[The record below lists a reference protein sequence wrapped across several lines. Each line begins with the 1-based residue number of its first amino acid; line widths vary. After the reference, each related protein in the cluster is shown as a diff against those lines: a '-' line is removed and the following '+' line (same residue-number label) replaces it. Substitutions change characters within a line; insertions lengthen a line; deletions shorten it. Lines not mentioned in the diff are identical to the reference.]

1 MSRVLNR
8 SKHTQCLLKFMISIF
23 LKHFLSV
30 SHFSPRHHRTR
41 HLMLNALLRFA
52 SRWNCTKTKCCFTV
66 KSSDWNLRTE
76 MVDKTITTTFY
87 ICGRRLENEFYSNT
101 DLYVSQKWVWV
112 SVRVTGNVSRIGRL
126 VTIVDMCH
134 LRL

>member
-1 MSRVLNR
+1 MCRVLNR

-30 SHFSPRHHRTR
+30 SHFSPRQHRTR
-41 HLMLNALLRFA
+41 HPLLNTLLRFA
-52 SRWNCTKTKCCFTV
+52 SRWSSTKTKCCFTV
-66 KSSDWNLRTE
+66 KSNDWILRTG

-87 ICGRRLENEFYSNT
+87 IYKGLENELYSNT
-101 DLYVSQKWVWV
+101 DMYVSQKWVWEC
-112 SVRVTGNVSRIGRL
+112 VRVTGDVSQIGRL